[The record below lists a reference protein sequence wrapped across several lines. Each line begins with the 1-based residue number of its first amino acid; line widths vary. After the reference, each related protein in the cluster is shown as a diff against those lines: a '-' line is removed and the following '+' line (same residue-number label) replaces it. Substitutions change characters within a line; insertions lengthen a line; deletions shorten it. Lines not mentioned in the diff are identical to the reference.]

1 MNRILKSVVASLVL
15 GGLVL
20 ALPAEQANAG
30 WGISYSSGYGGY
42 SGYGGCATNYNSFS
56 YGGYNPGYVP
66 NYSFYYGTPNLVPPT
81 VGYYPVTPNFT
92 YQTFRPYHHHHHRHC
107 H

>member
-1 MNRILKSVVASLVL
+1 MNRILKSFVASLVL

-20 ALPAEQANAG
+20 ALPAEKANAG

-42 SGYGGCATNYNSFS
+42 GGCNTTYNSFS

-66 NYSFYYGTPNLVPPT
+66 NYSFYYGTPTLVPPSI
-81 VGYYPVTPNFT
+81 GYYNVNPGFT
-92 YQTFRPYHHHHHRHC
+92 YQSFRPYHHHHRHC